1 MFGFDDEDKE
11 NPIGSLLRFNR
22 EQKELNLDDIAEK
35 LKVRP
40 EYLAAME
47 QGRFELLPAGFYRR
61 SFLKAYAEYLKLDAD
76 QVLKMLEVQE
86 GASKKGEGEA
96 PIMPTVRMEGAL
108 REELTDKERVPQM
121 ADLPPE
127 PLTRENP
134 VGYWFLVFLGLLI
147 GAACLVFL
155 FNLGI
160 REDQKISASPV
171 EAESLVVIP
180 EPPDT
185 MKLFADLLDRKI
197 GTAPELILRLE
208 ASGRTWIRVTSDGV
222 ELYSGFINQN
232 MRAEFKAKESLS
244 VNLGVNEGV
253 RAFLNRFEIKPLEEG
268 VTYLNRENFEEFIP
282 TDRANE
288 IVREHE

>member
-1 MFGFDDEDKE
+1 
-11 NPIGSLLRFNR
+11 
-22 EQKELNLDDIAEK
+22 
-35 LKVRP
+35 
-40 EYLAAME
+40 
-47 QGRFELLPAGFYRR
+47 
-61 SFLKAYAEYLKLDAD
+61 
-76 QVLKMLEVQE
+76 
-86 GASKKGEGEA
+86 
-96 PIMPTVRMEGAL
+96 
-108 REELTDKERVPQM
+108 M

-197 GTAPELILRLE
+197 GAAPELILRLE